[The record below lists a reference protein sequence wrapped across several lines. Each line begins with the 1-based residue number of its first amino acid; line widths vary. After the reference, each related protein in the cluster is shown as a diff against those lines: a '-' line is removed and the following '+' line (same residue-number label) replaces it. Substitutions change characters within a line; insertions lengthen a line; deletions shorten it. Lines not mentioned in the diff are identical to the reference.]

1 MQLARTVSNKLSR
14 GTIAGGGTA
23 GENPSTPVSSN
34 AADNPIDP
42 DATPVQQYSSVE
54 VLARLPHFSE
64 ATNRFLFFWMFRF
77 LKPVKSIVVAAC
89 FWLTLAVSVEIL
101 VAKWIEKAVNHIQ
114 RLHTAG
120 AGAVSQGF
128 MQWFWRDT
136 ASAAANFRHVMLVLI
151 GLVIATIVLRY
162 LKEVANTKMSMH
174 MVYFIREAVYDKLQ
188 RVGFAFHDALSSGQ
202 LINRALSDL
211 QNVRAFIQTA
221 VLTSL
226 DIVLAVGGYIILMI
240 TISPWLALLSLV
252 PLPIWIYYILRFSKV
267 VQPAAK
273 SVMEAEDKNVSL
285 ITEAIAGV
293 HVIKAFATEQ
303 QEINKYGQNTDDYL
317 ERTLKRIRLFADFT
331 PIIRTIA
338 MASYLTLF
346 LVAGIMMIHGTVQA
360 GGFLVLGGAM
370 GAILGRLQQ
379 VSTINE
385 QYQNAMV
392 SSRRLYEVLT
402 APPTVPENQNAKPLA
417 PGTGSIKFDHVTF
430 GYDPAKPVL
439 YDISF
444 QAPGGSIVAIVGP
457 TGAGKSTLVNLVSRF
472 YDPQQGRVLIDDQDI
487 RDIKLSTLRSQVS
500 FVFQETYLFSDTA
513 AGNIAYGRPNIT
525 DVEIEVAARLA
536 QAHEFLESMPAGYQT
551 MLGERGSSLSGGQKQ
566 RLAIARAIL
575 TNPRILILDDA
586 TAAIDPETEDL
597 IRKGMRLVMHGR
609 TTFVIAHR
617 ISTVKQADLVLVVEE
632 GRISQMGTHAQLMAE
647 DGHYRD
653 IANVQLYGDEEATDA
668 TREDSPSHMDRLRN
682 PKGLQTVAV
691 ERQEGEKRSEEELV

>member
-1 MQLARTVSNKLSR
+1 
-14 GTIAGGGTA
+14 
-23 GENPSTPVSSN
+23 
-34 AADNPIDP
+34 
-42 DATPVQQYSSVE
+42 VQQYSSVE

-77 LKPVKSIVVAAC
+77 LGPVKWVVIAAC
-89 FWLTLAVSVEIL
+89 FWLGLAVGVEVL

-114 RLHTAG
+114 RLHSVG
-120 AGAVSQGF
+120 ATQSPSFG
-128 MQWFWRDT
+128 QWFWRDPSPEAT
-136 ASAAANFRHVMLVLI
+136 SFRYVMLVLI
-151 GLVIATIVLRY
+151 GLVVATIVLRY
-162 LKEVANTKMSMH
+162 LKEVANIKMSMH

-226 DIVLAVGGYIILMI
+226 DIVLAVGGYILLMI
-240 TISPWLALLSLV
+240 TISPWLALMSLV
-252 PLPIWIYYILRFSKV
+252 PLPLWIFYILRFSKV

-293 HVIKAFATEQ
+293 HVIKAFATEK
-303 QEINKYGQNTDDYL
+303 QEIGKYGRNTDDYL
-317 ERTLKRIRLFADFT
+317 GRTLKRIRLFADFT
-331 PIIRTIA
+331 PVIRTIA

-370 GAILGRLQQ
+370 GAILTRLQQ

-402 APPTVPENQNAKPLA
+402 APPTVPEKPEARPLA
-417 PGTGSIKFDHVTF
+417 PGAGAVKFEHVGF
-430 GYDPAKPVL
+430 GYDAARPVL
-439 YDISF
+439 HDITF
-444 QAPGGSIVAIVGP
+444 DIPGGSIVAVVGP
-457 TGAGKSTLVNLVSRF
+457 TGAGKSTLVSLISRF
-472 YDPQQGRVLIDDQDI
+472 YDPQQGRVLIDGVDV
-487 RDIKLSTLRSQVS
+487 RDLKLSSLRSQVS

-525 DVEIEVAARLA
+525 DADIEVAARLA
-536 QAHEFLESMPAGYQT
+536 QAHEFIEALSAGYQT

-597 IRKGMRLVMHGR
+597 IRKGMRLVMKGR

-617 ISTVKQADLVLVVEE
+617 ISTVKQADVVVVLEE
-632 GRISQMGTHAQLMAE
+632 GRITQMGTHAQLMDQE
-647 DGHYRD
+647 GHYRE
-653 IANVQLYGDEEATDA
+653 IANVQLYGDEDMRAP
-668 TREDSPSHMDRLRN
+668 REDSPSHMDRLRD

-691 ERQEGEKRSEEELV
+691 ERQATEKASEEELV

>member
-1 MQLARTVSNKLSR
+1 LQLAKTVSTKISR
-14 GTIAGGGTA
+14 GSVAGDGGA
-23 GENPSTPVSSN
+23 VFRPASPDLKN
-34 AADNPIDP
+34 ADGNPIDP
-42 DATPVQQYSSVE
+42 DATPVRQYNSAE
-54 VLARLPHFSE
+54 VLARLPHFTTAS
-64 ATNRFLFFWMFRF
+64 NRFLFFWMFRF
-77 LKPVKSIVVAAC
+77 LKPVKWVVVAAC
-89 FWLTLAVSVEIL
+89 FWLTLAVGVEVL

-114 RLHTAG
+114 HLHVSG
-120 AGAVSQGF
+120 ATQGLSF
-128 MQWFWRDT
+128 AQFFWRDPSPD
-136 ASAAANFRHVMLVLI
+136 ASRFRYVMLVLI
-151 GLVIATIVLRY
+151 GLVVATIALRY
-162 LKEVANTKMSMH
+162 LKEVANIKMSMH

-221 VLTSL
+221 VLTTL

-240 TISPWLALLSLV
+240 TISPWLALMSLV
-252 PLPIWIYYILRFSKV
+252 PLPLWIFYILRFSKV

-293 HVIKAFATEQ
+293 HVIKAFATER
-303 QEINKYGQNTDDYL
+303 QEIGKYGKNTDDYL
-317 ERTLKRIRLFADFT
+317 GRTLKRIRLFADFT
-331 PIIRTIA
+331 PVIRTIA

-346 LVAGIMMIHGTVQA
+346 LIAGIMMIHGTVGA
-360 GGFLVLGGAM
+360 GGFLILGGAM
-370 GAILGRLQQ
+370 GAILARLQQ

-402 APPTVPENQNAKPLA
+402 APPTVPEKGDAKALA
-417 PGTGSIKFDHVTF
+417 QGTGGVKFEHVSF
-430 GYDPAKPVL
+430 GYDAARPVL
-439 YDISF
+439 HDITF
-444 QAPGGSIVAIVGP
+444 NIPGGSIVAIVGP
-457 TGAGKSTLVNLVSRF
+457 TGAGKSTLVNLISRF
-472 YDPQQGRVLIDDQDI
+472 YDPQKGRVLIDGVDA
-487 RDIKLSTLRSQVS
+487 RDLKLSALRSQVS

-525 DVEIEVAARLA
+525 DSEIEVAARLA
-536 QAHEFLESMPAGYQT
+536 QAHEFIEALPQGYRT

-597 IRKGMRLVMHGR
+597 IRKGMRLVMKGR

-617 ISTVKQADLVLVVEE
+617 ISTVKQADVVIVLEE
-632 GRISQMGTHAQLMAE
+632 GRITQMGTHAQLME
-647 DGHYRD
+647 QDGHYRD
-653 IANVQLYGDEEATDA
+653 IANVQLYGDEDMPVP
-668 TREDSPSHMDRLRN
+668 REDSPSHMDRLRD
-682 PKGLQTVAV
+682 PKGLQKVEV
-691 ERQEGEKRSEEELV
+691 ERQATEKASEEELV